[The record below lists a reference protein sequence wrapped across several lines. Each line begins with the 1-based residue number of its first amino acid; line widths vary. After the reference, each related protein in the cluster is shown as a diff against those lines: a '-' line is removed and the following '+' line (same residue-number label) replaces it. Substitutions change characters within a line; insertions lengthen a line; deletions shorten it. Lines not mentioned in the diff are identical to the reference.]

1 MSILEENNNKQ
12 AQGYFWIIIVAILV
26 FSIGGYIY
34 ISQGRSEKQTT
45 NTPTRSFQVTDTEVS
60 LVDESTEQDL
70 SSVITVEGGST
81 YFKPNVIRVKQGQL
95 VKIEFKNV
103 EGNHNFV
110 LDEFDIETKEI
121 GPNQITE
128 GIEFIAD
135 KVGEFEFYCSV
146 SNHRQLGMVGKL
158 IVEE

>member
-1 MSILEENNNKQ
+1 MEENNNKQ